1 MHKKQIYTKL
11 WTSSHGYHGNIKYH
25 FKKTFQKINK
35 YSIPRINAVSGGFI
49 CDFIIKKIISEI
61 TANQNEKQIHILCYG
76 DNDARKNKNTPKSFI
91 RKIETLLSA
100 VKNVKN
106 CIIIVTS
113 ILPSPE
119 TDANT
124 KDFFRFVN
132 QELKKISE
140 IKNNNMSFL
149 DMTKIFTKDK
159 IILTDLYENDKI
171 HLNSN
176 GAKNFCK
183 AVKQHLIWKN
193 YF

>member
-1 MHKKQIYTKL
+1 M
-11 WTSSHGYHGNIKYH
+11 
-25 FKKTFQKINK
+25 
-35 YSIPRINAVSGGFI
+35 
-49 CDFIIKKIISEI
+49 
-61 TANQNEKQIHILCYG
+61 
-76 DNDARKNKNTPKSFI
+76 
-91 RKIETLLSA
+91 
-100 VKNVKN
+100 KN
-106 CIIIVTS
+106 CIIIITS

-159 IILTDLYENDKI
+159 IIITDLYEYDKI

-176 GAKNFCK
+176 GAKFFCN
-183 AVKQHLIWKN
+183 AVKQHLIWKD
-193 YF
+193 FF